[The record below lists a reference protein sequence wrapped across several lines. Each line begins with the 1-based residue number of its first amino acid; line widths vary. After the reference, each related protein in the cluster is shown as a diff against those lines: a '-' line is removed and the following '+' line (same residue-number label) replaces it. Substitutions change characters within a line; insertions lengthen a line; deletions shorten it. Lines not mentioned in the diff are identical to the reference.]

1 MLDLPMRVG
10 NSGKSTTVPG
20 LHAWLR
26 SPCVEVPS
34 LAAVIIPAVAVA
46 FATPIPTATRWTVW
60 AAFEALVTAL
70 IRPLVV
76 DPAAVCAG
84 LLDD

>member
-10 NSGKSTTVPG
+10 TFGKSRAVPV

-26 SPCVEVPS
+26 SPCVEVPG
-34 LAAVIIPAVAVA
+34 LATGIVPAVAIA
-46 FATPIPTATRWTVW
+46 LATPIPIATRWTVW